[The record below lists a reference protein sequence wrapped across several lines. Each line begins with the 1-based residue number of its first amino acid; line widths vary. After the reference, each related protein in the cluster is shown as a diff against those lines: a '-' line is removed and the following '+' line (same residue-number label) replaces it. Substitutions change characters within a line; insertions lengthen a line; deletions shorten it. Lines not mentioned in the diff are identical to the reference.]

1 MYVLLKLNP
10 VLSECNVADDDTYSS
25 NASISPELSPPI
37 CTTPLPVNL
46 VTVESKENKSTQ
58 GIQILYV
65 VQGL

>member
-10 VLSECNVADDDTYSS
+10 VLSECNVADDQICS

-37 CTTPLPVNL
+37 CSTPLPVNL